1 MTVKIVVAGDVSV
14 DWYYWQKPSYS
25 GKEDVNWKLYEG
37 IDTNPQLGG
46 ATLLAEWLRD
56 ILQIGTEESP
66 YFLKSQSCEELI
78 RKSISEVL
86 HTNVYLGLFPKFI
99 SYDLKENV
107 RIYRVKNYL
116 GHIVSANKR
125 QYPVSLEVVDDD
137 VDADI
142 VIIYDAGGGFRSDEK
157 VWPKALKGDKKPIVI
172 YNMYPPLF
180 TGDLWN
186 HILKHHKEKLVLI
199 LNADDL
205 RKTGTNISRSVSWE
219 KSAIEFLWEIN
230 SKEDLAEIK
239 ELNNI
244 ITRFKYEGA
253 IHYRGKTE
261 RSKLYFDPVSLEGEF
276 WNSKKFGDMRATNL
290 VFVANLSA
298 CLISKFNEKKSSY
311 QKTRNDSQND
321 NSYQVFTESA
331 IEEGIKE
338 GLKAGLIRS
347 RESLIYGYGDSSEEP
362 DFLKYSCLDTTRNKS
377 ASCPDHDNLSGNET
391 FPDKAFKNDEPE
403 WDRSFRNKFSK
414 SPAGYIAD
422 TLLPPI
428 GEIGEYSSLEQTDS
442 RFWTILKEK
451 TKEESG
457 KIKNGPYKVKEERG
471 KTIEELN
478 EKRIKEFNE
487 ISYEMD
493 STYLEKLA
501 FIIVKKGLPSIRDFP
516 VGKFGKLVTVDRAEI
531 ESFRSIKNV
540 MEEYI
545 HSEKNLKPLS
555 IAVFGSP
562 GSGKSFGITQVAE
575 SIGSERIEKVVFN
588 ISQFTSTKDLT
599 NAFHRVRDISL
610 KGKIPLVF
618 FDEFDSKLENE
629 ELGWIKYFL
638 VPMQDGEF
646 LDSET
651 MHPIGKSIFVFAGST
666 YNRLKGFYEF
676 CSYSNVQSKS
686 YPGVDPRRK
695 ISNKCPDFMS
705 RLRGY
710 VNILGLNQANEKDET
725 YIIRRAIQ
733 LRSLIEENAPNV
745 IRENNAHVSCGI
757 LNALINVPEYMHGV
771 RSMQAIVEMS
781 ILHEKNSWETAY
793 LPPKDQLELHIKSI
807 DEFYRLLAQKNKPCT
822 DIK

>member
-14 DWYYWQKPSYS
+14 DWYYWPRPSYS
-25 GKEDVNWKLYEG
+25 GKEDTNWRLYEG

-56 ILQIGTEESP
+56 ILQIRTEESP
-66 YFLKSQSCEELI
+66 YLLASQSCEDLI
-78 RKSISEVL
+78 RKSLSEVL
-86 HTNVYLGLFPKFI
+86 HTNVYLDLFPRF
-99 SYDLKENV
+99 SSSDTKEKV
-107 RIYRVKNYL
+107 KVYRVKNYL

-125 QYPVSLEVVDDD
+125 QYPSSLEILDDQE
-137 VDADI
+137 DADI
-142 VIIYDAGGGFRSDEK
+142 VIIYDAGGGFRFEEK
-157 VWPKALKGDKKPIVI
+157 VWPEALKGDRKPVVI

-180 TGDLWN
+180 KGDLWK
-186 HILKHHKEKLVLI
+186 HILKYHTEKLILI
-199 LNADDL
+199 VNADDL
-205 RKTGTNISRSVSWE
+205 RKTGTNISRSISWE

-230 SKEDLAEIK
+230 NKEDLAEIK
-239 ELNNI
+239 ELNNV

-261 RSKLYFDPVSLEGEF
+261 RSKLYFDPVSVEGEF
-276 WNSKKFGDMRATNL
+276 WNSKRFGDMRATNL
-290 VFVANLSA
+290 VFVANLSS
-298 CLISKFNEKKSSY
+298 CLISKFKEKKAEY
-311 QKTRNDSQND
+311 QENKNNSQKESNH
-321 NSYQVFTESA
+321 QAFIESA
-331 IEEGIKE
+331 IKE
-338 GLKAGLIRS
+338 GLEEGLKKGLIKS
-347 RESLIYGYGDSSEEP
+347 RESLIYGYGDSNGKP
-362 DFLKYSCLDTTRNKS
+362 DFFEYACLNTTKKASGNKAGGECASDQENSSQNKS
-377 ASCPDHDNLSGNET
+377 SQ
-391 FPDKAFKNDEPE
+391 
-403 WDRSFRNKFSK
+403 NKSSQNKSSK
-414 SPAGYIAD
+414 PPAGYIAD
-422 TLLPPI
+422 ALLPSI
-428 GEIGEYSSLEQTDS
+428 EEIVEHSDPNQSNS
-442 RFWTILKEK
+442 HFWTILKEK
-451 TKEESG
+451 TKEKSG
-457 KIKNGPYKVKEERG
+457 KASTE
-471 KTIEELN
+471 T
-478 EKRIKEFNE
+478 
-487 ISYEMD
+487 D
-493 STYLEKLA
+493 STYVEQLA
-501 FIIVKKGLPSIRDFP
+501 FIIVKKGLSSIKDFP
-516 VGKFGKLVTVDRAEI
+516 VGKFGKLITVDRAEI

-540 MEEYI
+540 MEEYL
-545 HSEKNLKPLS
+545 HSEENLKPLS

-575 SIGSERIEKVVFN
+575 SIDSGRIEKVTFN
-588 ISQFTSTKDLT
+588 ISQFTSIKDLT

-646 LDSET
+646 LDFET

-666 YNRLKGFYEF
+666 YNRLKDFYEF
-676 CSYSNVQSKS
+676 CSYSNIQSKS
-686 YPGVDPRRK
+686 YPGIDPRRK
-695 ISNKCPDFMS
+695 ISNKCPDFLS

-710 VNILGLNQANEKDET
+710 VNILGLNRVNEKDET

-733 LRSLIEENAPNV
+733 LRSLIEENAPKV
-745 IRENNAHVSCGI
+745 IKGNNARVSCGI

-807 DEFYRLLAQKNKPCT
+807 DEFYKLLAQKKQSCE